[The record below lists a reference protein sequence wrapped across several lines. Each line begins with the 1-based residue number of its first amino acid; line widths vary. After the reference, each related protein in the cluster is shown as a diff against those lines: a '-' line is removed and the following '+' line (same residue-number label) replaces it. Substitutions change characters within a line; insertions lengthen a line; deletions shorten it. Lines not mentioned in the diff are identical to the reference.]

1 MLATQVKTG
10 SKRSR
15 QSMKSETQ
23 INKHVDP
30 PSTFKSEPDGTME
43 KVLAGLIPIVPVF
56 RISKP
61 IVTARMV
68 ASVMRIT
75 GVCSSANDDDV
86 ANVLTSLK
94 AKTSFQNGNCYFD
107 LNSLSI
113 PPKTVSEKTK

>member
-1 MLATQVKTG
+1 MLATHVNTI
-10 SKRSR
+10 SKRTR
-15 QSMKSETQ
+15 QRMKSEKQT
-23 INKHVDP
+23 NKHVDP
-30 PSTFKSEPDGTME
+30 PSTLKSEPDETTE
-43 KVLAGLIPIVPVF
+43 RVLLGLISTVPIF

-86 ANVLTSLK
+86 ANVLTHLR

-107 LNSLSI
+107 LNSFSI
-113 PPKTVSEKTK
+113 PSNSRQEKPK